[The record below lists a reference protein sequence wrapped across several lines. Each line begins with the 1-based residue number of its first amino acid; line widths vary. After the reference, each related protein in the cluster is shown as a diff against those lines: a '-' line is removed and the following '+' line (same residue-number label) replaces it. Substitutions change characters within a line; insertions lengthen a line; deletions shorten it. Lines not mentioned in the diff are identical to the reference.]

1 TFNPRA
7 NFFYYHFG
15 ENIHM
20 AAKKAKNNSDPVLP
34 DQAGRLMAVDP
45 MGTNAPQEQIIRR
58 KAYEIYEQR
67 GREDGNEVQHWLEA
81 ERELQWRGSI

>member
-1 TFNPRA
+1 HPRA

-15 ENIHM
+15 ENIQM